1 MIKSALEIAME
12 KTKSLQ
18 VDKKALLEQEAKTEG
33 KKLAG
38 SFLNDPEAVN
48 LAEALKKIPEEKLDY
63 VRTGIFEIL
72 LANLQLPVTTA
83 PAQAQARLKLISEGL
98 AAIAGKTATAQLKTV
113 VPQIET
119 FLKQYTEDLQQA
131 DEAIKKQYAPRLK
144 MKEQEMS
151 ARLGQPVKI
160 NPMSDPEFNKFYTQ
174 NINRIKSQYQEY
186 LDRIKQDLARICNI
200 KTQ

>member
-1 MIKSALEIAME
+1 MIKSALEIALE
-12 KTKSLQ
+12 KTKDLQ

-33 KKLAG
+33 RKLAG
-38 SFLNDPEAVN
+38 SFLNNPEEIN
-48 LAEALKKIPEEKLDY
+48 LTEALKKFPADQLDY

-72 LANLQLPVTTA
+72 LANLQLPVTT
-83 PAQAQARLKLISEGL
+83 PLTQTQSRLKLIAEGL
-98 AAIAGKTATAQLKTV
+98 SVIAGKTAAAQLKAV

-119 FLKQYTEDLQQA
+119 FLKQYTEDLERA
-131 DEAIKKQYAPRLK
+131 DEAIKKQFAQHLK

-151 ARLGQPVKI
+151 ARVGQPVKI
-160 NPMSDPEFNKFYTQ
+160 NSTNEFNKFYAQ

-200 KTQ
+200 KPHQE